1 MRPRG
6 AMVASLFLTLFLAGG
21 GAAQAE
27 ILAMMNYE
35 TKTPDSLKALKL
47 GGEQERREGIAI
59 FDVDPQSP
67 AFGRMLM
74 DIPMPAS
81 QIVHHIFYDRTMTKA
96 YVTSLGQ
103 PSLQV
108 LDLTQ
113 FPYRLR
119 TVATEGCVMAEDVI
133 FDESNEH
140 WFLTCM
146 QSGHVFKGRVGDDT
160 LVAVSEVTDTYP
172 HGIAVDSAINRLIT
186 TSTVSGDL
194 QDARESV
201 TILDATTL
209 MVLGSKR
216 LSLKPEGSGEA
227 PVEVLFVPGASPPV
241 AYVTNMFGG
250 TLWTLTWNEGSQD
263 FDAAQVFDFATVGA
277 GVPLELYFTPD
288 GSRLFVTTG
297 SPGELHVFDLAA
309 DRGLPS
315 LVASYATGEG
325 AHHVGFT
332 KDWRYA
338 FVQNALLNLPGLS
351 DGAVTVVDLQKGE
364 VVASM
369 DSLKNA
375 GFNPNSLVLLPEW
388 NEAAGH

>member
-1 MRPRG
+1 MPSIFRSC
-6 AMVASLFLTLFLAGG
+6 AALTIALSLAG
-21 GAAQAE
+21 AATAEAE

-47 GGEQERREGIAI
+47 GGDQERQEGIAI
-59 FDVDPQSP
+59 VDVDPESS
-67 AFGRMLM
+67 AFGKVLM
-74 DIPMPAS
+74 QIPMPPD
-81 QIVHHIFYDRTMTKA
+81 QVVHHIFYDRTMSKA

-108 LDLTQ
+108 MDLGE

-119 TVATEGCVMAEDVI
+119 TIETAGCQLAEDVI
-133 FDESNEH
+133 FDEANEY
-140 WFLTCM
+140 WYLTCM
-146 QSGHVFKGRVGDDT
+146 QSGHVFKGRVADDAV
-160 LVAVSEVTDTYP
+160 VASVEVTDTYP
-172 HGIAVDSAINRLIT
+172 HGLGVSTEANRVLV

-201 TILDATTL
+201 TVLDATTL
-209 MVLGSKR
+209 EVLGSKR

-227 PVEVLFVPGASPPV
+227 PVEVLFAPGVSPPT

-250 TLWTLTWNEGSQD
+250 TLWMLTWNGQSQD
-263 FDAAQVFDFATVGA
+263 FDAEQVFDFATVES
-277 GVPLELYFTPD
+277 GVALEMYFDPSLEHLY
-288 GSRLFVTTG
+288 VTTG
-297 SPGELHVFDLAA
+297 SPGHLHVFDIAYLA
-309 DRGLPS
+309 RPS
-315 LVASYATGEG
+315 LVASYPAGEG

-351 DGAVTVVDLQKGE
+351 DGSVTVVDLEKGE

-375 GFNPNSLVLLPEW
+375 GFNPNSLVLLPAW
-388 NEAAGH
+388 NDLAGH